1 MLGVLGHTRPAAH
14 QLHARHARGRGGV
27 AFVPG
32 GDDVRPDVL
41 LQSARG
47 GAHRAGRREVGQRR
61 LRFRGNRLRGVA
73 GVVHNAWTAHAA
85 GRVVLALPVL
95 RRAHRR
101 HVDALGAARPR
112 GRARG
117 RQDVQDHARGAHRR
131 RGRRVGGE
139 IYYSTIG
146 NRLYSKKKSR
156 TVDYW
161 KQVRYVHG
169 DASSRLYRL
178 LCFLAD
184 PPPPFAGSSAP
195 PSPLGPLAFPASSSL
210 FAQQSPH
217 RTYSN
222 DLGR

>member
-1 MLGVLGHTRPAAH
+1 MLHEKTL
-14 QLHARHARGRGGV
+14 
-27 AFVPG
+27 
-32 GDDVRPDVL
+32 
-41 LQSARG
+41 SAG
-47 GAHRAGRREVGQRR
+47 PYDTADYLKIAG
-61 LRFRGNRLRGVA
+61 
-73 GVVHNAWTAHAA
+73 
-85 GRVVLALPVL
+85 
-95 RRAHRR
+95 
-101 HVDALGAARPR
+101 
-112 GRARG
+112 
-117 RQDVQDHARGAHRR
+117 RR

-139 IYYSTIG
+139 FYYSTIG

-195 PSPLGPLAFPASSSL
+195 ASPLGPLVFPASASL

>member
-32 GDDVRPDVL
+32 SDDVRPDVL

-47 GAHRAGRREVGQRR
+47 GAHRAGRREERQRR

-73 GVVHNAWTAHAA
+73 GVVLLAGTAHAA
-85 GRVVLALPVL
+85 GRVVLALPIL

-156 TVDYW
+156 TVDSW
-161 KQVRYVHG
+161 KQVRYVAATRRRAPT
-169 DASSRLYRL
+169 ASSVSWRTRPRPSFVPPRLRL
-178 LCFLAD
+178 LWVLWFS
-184 PPPPFAGSSAP
+184 PPPARSSRS
-195 PSPLGPLAFPASSSL
+195 SP
-210 FAQQSPH
+210 
-217 RTYSN
+217 RT
-222 DLGR
+222 